1 MLQTVTTWL
10 SNAAAI
16 AVAAWLFAG
25 IAVGTSADD
34 TTQRVLTLLLIA
46 AVFSLINALV
56 APVVKLLSLPFIIVT
71 LGLAL
76 LVINALLLLLTEW
89 VTGKLDVA
97 FVVEGF
103 WWAVAGSIVIS
114 VVNGV
119 LGLFFA
125 RD

>member
-16 AVAAWLFAG
+16 AVAAWLFGG
-25 IAVGTSADD
+25 IAVGTAADD

-46 AVFSLINALV
+46 AVFSLINALI
-56 APVVKLLSLPFIIVT
+56 APVVKLLSLPFIVIT

>member
-56 APVVKLLSLPFIIVT
+56 APVVKLLSLPFIIIT

>member
-1 MLQTVTTWL
+1 MVKTLTTWL
-10 SNAAAI
+10 CNAAAI
-16 AVAAWLFAG
+16 GAAAWLFSG
-25 IAVGTSADD
+25 IAIGTSAED
-34 TTQRVLTLLLIA
+34 TTQRTLTLLLVA
-46 AVFSLINALV
+46 AVFSLVNAV
-56 APVVKLLSLPFIIVT
+56 IAPVVKLLSLPFIVLT

-89 VTGKLDVA
+89 IAGLFDVG
-97 FVVEGF
+97 FTVEGF
-103 WWAVAGSIVIS
+103 WWAVAGSLVIS